1 MNKYIESETLELK
14 EKYSDTITKEI
25 VSFLNSSGG
34 TIIIGVKDNGIV
46 VGVEKIDE
54 VLRKISDIITSQIE
68 PNPQDEISSELKFD
82 DGKTIIVINI
92 NKGQNNIYCSK
103 K

>member
-1 MNKYIESETLELK
+1 MSKYIESETLELK

-46 VGVEKIDE
+46 VGVEKID
-54 VLRKISDIITSQIE
+54 
-68 PNPQDEISSELKFD
+68 
-82 DGKTIIVINI
+82 
-92 NKGQNNIYCSK
+92 
-103 K
+103 

>member
-54 VLRKISDIITSQIE
+54 DLRKISDIITSQIE
-68 PNPQDEISSELKFD
+68 PNPQVEISSEL
-82 DGKTIIVINI
+82 
-92 NKGQNNIYCSK
+92 
-103 K
+103 